1 MLCVIVKLLF
11 LHSYLQSKQSPSH
24 KVQNT
29 EQKLISVL
37 YFIFNYIFSVFIHI
51 NDTQNLRHLHLYRLT
66 FFIWMQNHHV
76 NSATQY

>member
-1 MLCVIVKLLF
+1 MLCVIVKLLI

-24 KVQNT
+24 RGG
-29 EQKLISVL
+29 KLISVL